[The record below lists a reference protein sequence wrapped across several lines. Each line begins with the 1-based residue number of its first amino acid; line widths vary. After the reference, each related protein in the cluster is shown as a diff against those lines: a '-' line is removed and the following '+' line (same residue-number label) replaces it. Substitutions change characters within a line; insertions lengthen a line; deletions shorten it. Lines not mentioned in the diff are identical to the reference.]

1 MSSTLKKILGVLFS
15 AFILSV
21 AYYGSYL
28 PLNKSEAFISALR
41 SMQSI
46 KSLADFEQTFS
57 APLNMPSPIGQEEL
71 VRNTTNIVLNLV
83 QQSNN
88 PDVVEKAIDFIESY
102 YNPIIDRGRG
112 MSFEQNLYVLGA
124 VNESAFVKTKQ
135 ARFLGDSEKYY
146 SKGLELGPKR
156 PQFLYGL
163 YDVYRIEGNVDGVK
177 AIAAQ
182 ILSQWPEDERVSAS
196 FAEFLQRAEEFKAQ
210 R

>member
-1 MSSTLKKILGVLFS
+1 MNSTLKKVLGVLLS

-21 AYYGSYL
+21 AYYGDYL

-41 SMQSI
+41 NLQGI

-57 APLNMPSPIGQEEL
+57 VPLNMPSPIGQEEL
-71 VRNTTNIVLNLV
+71 VRNTGNTVLNLV

-88 PDVVEKAIDFIESY
+88 PDVVGKIIDFIESY
-102 YNPIIDRGRG
+102 YNPIIERGHG

-124 VNESAFVKTKQ
+124 LNESAFVKTKQ
-135 ARFLGDSEKYY
+135 ARFLDDALKYY

-177 AIAAQ
+177 AIAEQ
-182 ILSQWPEDERVSAS
+182 ILSQWPADDRVSS
-196 FAEFLQRAEEFKAQ
+196 SLSEFLNAVLTKSK
-210 R
+210 